1 MAHENTTPVY
11 LTQEE
16 MKLVVEALQMKAR
29 YHMDKSKTWATSQ
42 PEDEDNAAVYR
53 VCHVIGIFDKEII
66 PE

>member
-1 MAHENTTPVY
+1 MNTENTTPVY

-16 MKLVVEALQMKAR
+16 MKLVMEALQMKAR
-29 YHMDKSKTWATSQ
+29 YHMDKSKTWATSE
-42 PEDEDNAAVYR
+42 PEDEDNKEVYR